1 MSKLW
6 VFGDSF
12 STPFSYNKQYCDFK
26 GYTPKTYY
34 EIIGEDQN
42 MEIRNYGY
50 GGADNHTILDKII
63 DFLYEINDN
72 DLIIIGWT
80 DWFRTR
86 VVNDNGLW
94 ECLNPGHVNQPT
106 VDISKYSVN
115 SIKDIIL
122 NRDNPLYIN
131 EMNNIIK
138 LVKFTFKNNKVI
150 DWCWIDEYNQLNCE
164 IKHIGRQKTIKE
176 ETKNLV
182 WDYHWNEEGHKN
194 LATNILKKIKYGKII

>member
-12 STPFSYNKQYCDFK
+12 STPFSHYSQYCEYK

-34 EIIGEDQN
+34 EIIAEKSN
-42 MEIRNYGY
+42 LEIMSLGM

-63 DFLYEINDN
+63 NHLYDIKEEDI
-72 DLIIIGWT
+72 IIIGWT
-80 DWFRTR
+80 DWYRTR
-86 VVNDNGLW
+86 VVGNNGQW

-106 VDISKYSVN
+106 VDISNYSIN

-122 NRDNPLYIN
+122 NRGHQNYID

-138 LVKFTFKNNKVI
+138 LIKYTFRYNKLV
-150 DWCWIDEYNQLNCE
+150 DWCWIDENNVLNCE
-164 IKHIGRQKTIKE
+164 IKHIGRQKTIME
-176 ETKNLV
+176 ETKRLI
-182 WDYHWNEEGHKN
+182 WDYHWGEEGHAN
-194 LATNILKKIKYGKII
+194 LADKIYSKLIS

>member
-1 MSKLW
+1 MDNLW

-12 STPFSYNKQYCDFK
+12 STPFSYFQQYCDFK

-34 EIIGEDQN
+34 EIIGEKLN
-42 MEIRNYGY
+42 MVIKPHGT

-63 DFLYEINDN
+63 ENIHHIKDGD
-72 DLIIIGWT
+72 IILIGWT

-86 VVNDNGLW
+86 VINENGEW

-106 VDISKYSVN
+106 VGISNYSIT

-122 NRDNPLYIN
+122 NRDHPKYIT

-138 LVKFTFKNNKVI
+138 LIKFSLRNNKVI
-150 DWCWIDEYNQLNCE
+150 DWCWIDEYNVLNCE
-164 IKHIGRQKTIKE
+164 LKHIGRQMTIKE

-182 WDYHWNEEGHKN
+182 WDYHWGEKGHKI
-194 LATNILKKIKYGKII
+194 LADEILKIV